1 LSNNSFESIVSLL
14 TLYTVLLQYSMSFE
28 AQPNVAVVE
37 KEYDNHSQIM
47 PLQQD

>member
-1 LSNNSFESIVSLL
+1 
-14 TLYTVLLQYSMSFE
+14 MSFE

-37 KEYDNHSQIM
+37 KEYDIHSQIM